1 MCRRMDEVICN
12 KADKTMLKELR
23 DYGSE
28 FYVLKTDND
37 KTQTMIE
44 TRIADFGER
53 CAEMENMV

>member
-1 MCRRMDEVICN
+1 MDEVICN